1 MNRKNKKSKVVLSGD
16 TLEIKHLNGVTSH
29 LKKTPPIGNRVKDSK
44 SIKGGY
50 PKSIDGYLEKKKNEV
65 PMYDPQ
71 TGEPNPYYE
80 KLTGNKNPLL
90 ETPKMLNPNI
100 KEPKLKNRFLTHL
113 PKEFG
118 IDVWDIR
125 NMNRPT
131 IFLKPKKFLG
141 LTYGYEKKCSE
152 INIEFYDKIQNK
164 NKSLLNYIETQKK
177 FSFYIEELDPTGV
190 VIDRFDLSDCNITY
204 LSFGDLD
211 YKSNEINNIILSINI
226 GKLELK

>member
-1 MNRKNKKSKVVLSGD
+1 MKKQVKNKKEVLSGD
-16 TLEIKHLNGVTSH
+16 TLEVKHLNGVKSYLT
-29 LKKTPPIGNRVKDSK
+29 KTPPIGNRLEDAK
-44 SIKGGY
+44 SIKGDY
-50 PKSIDGYLEKKKNEV
+50 PKSIDEYLDKKKNEV

-100 KEPKLKNRFLTHL
+100 KEPKLKNRFLVYL

-118 IDVWDIR
+118 VDVWDVRKI
-125 NMNRPT
+125 NKPT
-131 IFLKPKKFLG
+131 VVLNPKKILG
-141 LTYGYEKKCSE
+141 LTYGYEKKFSE

-164 NKSLLNYIETQKK
+164 NKNLLNYLETQKK

-211 YKSNEINNIILSINI
+211 YKSKEINNIILSINI